1 MKPAKSGKPSKK
13 SESGFNWAKVVI
25 VMVCILFAGIM
36 IVTAL
41 GTSWLVTM
49 KPAANGDIAYIDL
62 TMKDQFERPVFTT
75 NQRIYNATLTQG
87 TFIAIAAPFGAPVN
101 ITTQNLIDPM
111 AVFMPGSGQVSFA
124 FLGPEYNQVTAG
136 LVGMKEG
143 ETKTIYFVD
152 EPQYRRN
159 MTPEEFTQMGGNFSE
174 AKKGDQMVL
183 GFTTSPMISADPN
196 TTPQYAMRI
205 VPIIAKSGDNLTM
218 DYGYSSADITVL
230 RLSRGGSGSS

>member
-25 VMVCILFAGIM
+25 VLVCILFAGIM
-36 IVTAL
+36 ILSTL
-41 GTSWLVTM
+41 GTGWLVNM
-49 KPAANGDIAYIDL
+49 KPATNGDVAYIDL

-87 TFIAIAAPFGAPVN
+87 SIIVIAAPFGAPVN
-101 ITTQNLIDPM
+101 ITTPELIDPM
-111 AVFMPGSGQVSFA
+111 TVFMPGSGQVSFA
-124 FLGPEYNQVTAG
+124 FLGPEYNQITAG

-143 ETKTIYFVD
+143 ETRTIHFID

-159 MTPEEFTQMGGNFSE
+159 VTPEEFGQMGGNFSE

-205 VPIIAKSGDNLTM
+205 VPIVEKTGDNITM
-218 DYGYSSADITVL
+218 DYGYSSADVTVI
-230 RLSRGGSGSS
+230 RLSRGSGSS

>member
-13 SESGFNWAKVVI
+13 SESGFNWAKIVI

-36 IVTAL
+36 IMSTL
-41 GTSWLVTM
+41 GTNWLVTM
-49 KPAANGDIAYIDL
+49 KPAANGDVAYIDL
-62 TMKDQFERPVFTT
+62 TMKDQFDRPVFTT

-87 TFIAIAAPFGAPVN
+87 SFIAIAAPFGAPVN

-111 AVFMPGSGQVSFA
+111 TVFMPGSGQVSFA
-124 FLGPEYNQVTAG
+124 FLGPEYNQITAG

-159 MTPEEFTQMGGNFSE
+159 MTPEEFAQMGGNFSE

-183 GFTTSPMISADPN
+183 GFTTSPMISADSN

-205 VPIIAKSGDNLTM
+205 VPIIEKSGDNLMM